1 MEIALTGSGGLIGSV
16 LSSALRRDGHRVV
29 SLVRRSPGPD
39 EIEWD
44 PGAGIL
50 DATALVPFDAVVH
63 LAGAGIGDRRWN
75 NRYKTVI
82 RDSRVQGTSL
92 IARCLAELDDGH
104 PRRLVSA
111 SAIGFYGNRG
121 DEELT
126 ETSDRGQG
134 FLAEVCDAWE
144 SATAPATDAGVSVVH
159 LRTGIVLTDHGG
171 ALAKLLPIFRLGL
184 GGRVGD
190 GHQWMSWIS
199 LDDEVRAIQHLLTS
213 SMTGPVNLTAPHPV
227 RNAEFAAE
235 LGSALSR
242 PSAIPVP
249 AFAPRLLLGTE
260 MANSLLFDS
269 QRVVSSRL
277 SEDGFDYHH
286 PNLAD
291 ALGAVIR

>member
-1 MEIALTGSGGLIGSV
+1 M
-16 LSSALRRDGHRVV
+16 
-29 SLVRRSPGPD
+29 VR
-39 EIEWD
+39 
-44 PGAGIL
+44 
-50 DATALVPFDAVVH
+50 
-63 LAGAGIGDRRWN
+63 
-75 NRYKTVI
+75 
-82 RDSRVQGTSL
+82 
-92 IARCLAELDDGH
+92 
-104 PRRLVSA
+104 
-111 SAIGFYGNRG
+111 
-121 DEELT
+121 
-126 ETSDRGQG
+126 
-134 FLAEVCDAWE
+134 
-144 SATAPATDAGVSVVH
+144 
-159 LRTGIVLTDHGG
+159 LRTGIVLTDQSG

-184 GGRVGD
+184 GGRLSD

-213 SMTGPVNLTAPHPV
+213 SMTGPVNLTAPHPI

-242 PSAIPVP
+242 PAAIPIP

-277 SEDGFDYHH
+277 SEDGFDYQH